1 MLRQRSRHS
10 VVYYRAAT
18 AHSILSY
25 GKRGNAAYSVSYLK
39 DRTSMINRMYQSSI
53 QLELVSLNGYFGRVG
68 QFQRLYRSS
77 WSVSTAISVEL
88 VSFNGYIGR
97 VGQFQRLYRSSWSAL
112 TDTSCVRPITR
123 SIDRAGGGKNEQ
135 SYTTQI
141 ILCFIYLP
149 AAPRAIR
156 NASG

>member
-1 MLRQRSRHS
+1 MLQKKSRRST
-10 VVYYRAAT
+10 VYYKAAT
-18 AHSILSY
+18 AHSAFYFRLRQK
-25 GKRGNAAYSVSYLK
+25 GKCGIFCIMFKGSNERDQQNVPKL
-39 DRTSMINRMYQSSI
+39 DPT
-53 QLELVSLNGYFGRVG
+53 RVG
-68 QFQRLYRSS
+68 QSQRILRSS
-77 WSVSTAISVEL
+77 WSVPTATSIEL

-141 ILCFIYLP
+141 ILCFIYLST
-149 AAPRAIR
+149 APRAIR